1 MSGLEKALHDL
12 SWERVVQA
20 VADRCTGPLRERL
33 DELPLA
39 DRYEDAALALR
50 ETAEARR
57 LIALA
62 DPLPLDG
69 IREVGQSLDRLE
81 RQGLLDGPELRA
93 IASTLGAARV
103 LRRFLAR
110 HREDAAA
117 LRDACGTD
125 PTLDDLQDELTRAIE
140 PDGTLADGASRE
152 LGRLRTEVANL
163 RARIV
168 ARLEQMLVA
177 HADIVQ
183 D

>member
-62 DPLPLDG
+62 DPLP
-69 IREVGQSLDRLE
+69 R
-81 RQGLLDGPELRA
+81 
-93 IASTLGAARV
+93 
-103 LRRFLAR
+103 
-110 HREDAAA
+110 
-117 LRDACGTD
+117 
-125 PTLDDLQDELTRAIE
+125 
-140 PDGTLADGASRE
+140 LADRRSTPPRASPSRPSS
-152 LGRLRTEVANL
+152 R
-163 RARIV
+163 
-168 ARLEQMLVA
+168 
-177 HADIVQ
+177 
-183 D
+183 